1 VRIGIIGS
9 GNIGGTTARLFA
21 KAGHEVA
28 ISNSRGP
35 DSLKDLVDEIGDGA
49 RATTPEEAAD
59 FGEVVLLAIPWRLH
73 EQLPDAQRFY
83 GKVVIDAMNAYG
95 VDFQVMDLEPSSS
108 SEEVEKQLKG
118 ARLVKA
124 FNTLGAGTLAS
135 EAKPGG
141 GDDRLVLFE
150 AGDDEEAKQVVA
162 RLIEDVG
169 FAAVDT
175 GDLATGGRLQQVGS
189 QLSGQSIKL
198 AEADEALRDLP

>member
-1 VRIGIIGS
+1 
-9 GNIGGTTARLFA
+9 
-21 KAGHEVA
+21 
-28 ISNSRGP
+28 
-35 DSLKDLVDEIGDGA
+35 
-49 RATTPEEAAD
+49 
-59 FGEVVLLAIPWRLH
+59 
-73 EQLPDAQRFY
+73 
-83 GKVVIDAMNAYG
+83 

-135 EAKPGG
+135 EGKPGG
-141 GDDRLVLFE
+141 GDDRLVLFM

-175 GDLATGGRLQQVGS
+175 GDLATGGRLQQAGS
-189 QLSGQSIKL
+189 QLSGQSITL
-198 AEADEALRDLP
+198 ADADEALRDLP

>member
-9 GNIGGTTARLFA
+9 GSIGGAAARVLS

-35 DSLKDLVDEIGDGA
+35 DSLKELVAEIGDGA
-49 RATTPEEAAD
+49 RAVTPEEAAD
-59 FGEVVLLAIPWRLH
+59 FGDVVVLAIPWRLR

-83 GKVVIDAMNAYG
+83 GKVVIDAMNAYSES
-95 VDFQVMDLEPSSS
+95 FQAMDLEPSSS

-124 FNTLGAGTLAS
+124 LNTLGAGRLAS
-135 EAKPGG
+135 EGKPGG
-141 GDDRLVLFE
+141 GDDRLVLFV
-150 AGDDEEAKQVVA
+150 AGDDEEAKQVVS
-162 RLIEDVG
+162 RLIEDIG

-175 GDLATGGRLQQVGS
+175 GDLATGGRLQQPG
-189 QLSGQSIKL
+189 GKL
-198 AEADEALRDLP
+198 TAGPIRLADAQVALQDLP